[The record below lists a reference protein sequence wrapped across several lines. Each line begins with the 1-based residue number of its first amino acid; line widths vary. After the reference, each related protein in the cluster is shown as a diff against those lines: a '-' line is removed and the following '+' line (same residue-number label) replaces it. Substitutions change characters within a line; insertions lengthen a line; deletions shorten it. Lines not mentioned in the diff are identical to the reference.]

1 MSEISKID
9 QQILYLI
16 KLFENKNFDE
26 VISQSSNLFKEN
38 KKLSILPNLIGASYS
53 KKNQNKEAIKFYKIA
68 INLDNKNYEYFNN
81 LGKSQLLL
89 NKYDEAKE
97 SFLESIKLNSK
108 NYDGYFNLGII
119 YQEKNLYS
127 LSIQNYKIAIKIN
140 NNFPIAH
147 YNLAIV
153 YSIIGENDS
162 SINHYKKSIDL
173 NKFYLKAYN
182 NLGALYIKLK
192 EKEFAKKYLS
202 NAITLDPEYYEANH
216 NLGVLELEDKNYS
229 KSLSYFKKIIKKN
242 PKFLKSYVQ
251 MMYIERKICDWT
263 NFDKSKK
270 NIKEI
275 TESCIEATPWQLLS
289 IDDDPFLELKRAYN
303 YSSKF
308 KTSDEN
314 IKIKK
319 KNKIRIGYFTPD
331 FFEHAGMINMEGIF
345 KYHNKDKYEVYGF
358 DYGYQ
363 KKDKT
368 HFRIKEYF
376 DNFFY
381 VADMNDNQIAD
392 LSRRHDIDI
401 AIHRNGHSQNSRSN
415 IFSYRAAPLQLS
427 FLGYPGT
434 TGLDFIDYI
443 LADKIVIP
451 NENIK
456 CFSEKIIFMPDT
468 YYPTFNER
476 KISTSIV
483 TRNTLGIS
491 KDSLVLC
498 CFNNSYKISP
508 VEFDIWA
515 RIINKLNNCY
525 LILLVENDEIKKNLQ
540 HEANKRNVDIKKIKF
555 LNYINN
561 QEHLGRHSIGDIY
574 LDTFNYNGHT
584 SIVDSLYSGLP
595 VITKIGK
602 SFSSRVGASLLN
614 SFNMKNLITTDA
626 KQYEDLIFE
635 LLKDRTKLSKIKE
648 QVKINI
654 SNSNLFNTKKYVS
667 NLEKAFEI
675 IVHNKL
681 NDKKLENIEV

>member
-1 MSEISKID
+1 M
-9 QQILYLI
+9 
-16 KLFENKNFDE
+16 
-26 VISQSSNLFKEN
+26 
-38 KKLSILPNLIGASYS
+38 
-53 KKNQNKEAIKFYKIA
+53 
-68 INLDNKNYEYFNN
+68 
-81 LGKSQLLL
+81 
-89 NKYDEAKE
+89 
-97 SFLESIKLNSK
+97 
-108 NYDGYFNLGII
+108 
-119 YQEKNLYS
+119 
-127 LSIQNYKIAIKIN
+127 
-140 NNFPIAH
+140 
-147 YNLAIV
+147 
-153 YSIIGENDS
+153 
-162 SINHYKKSIDL
+162 
-173 NKFYLKAYN
+173 
-182 NLGALYIKLK
+182 
-192 EKEFAKKYLS
+192 
-202 NAITLDPEYYEANH
+202 
-216 NLGVLELEDKNYS
+216 
-229 KSLSYFKKIIKKN
+229 
-242 PKFLKSYVQ
+242 
-251 MMYIERKICDWT
+251 
-263 NFDKSKK
+263 
-270 NIKEI
+270 
-275 TESCIEATPWQLLS
+275 
-289 IDDDPFLELKRAYN
+289 KRAYN

-508 VEFDIWA
+508 EEFDIWA

-540 HEANKRNVDIKKIKF
+540 HEANKRNVDIEKIKF